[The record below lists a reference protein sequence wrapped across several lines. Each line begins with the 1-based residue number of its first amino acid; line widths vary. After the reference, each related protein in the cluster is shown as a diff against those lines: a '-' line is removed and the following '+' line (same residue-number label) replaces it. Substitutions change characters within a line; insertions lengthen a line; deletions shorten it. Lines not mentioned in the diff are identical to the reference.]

1 MLGVLE
7 TVVSPQRLNE
17 ATRAEW
23 RNLGFFYDREDTSRT
38 WRIVGSVTGIRKFA
52 RKVREYALNPRNE
65 TLSEHQ
71 HFGPYMY
78 LEIGTALRPEITDHW
93 IAGPLQSLADLATLI
108 DQAAER
114 AQIGDSISLR
124 QAFAP
129 ESTYDL
135 VIEVRHE
142 AFDPA
147 REDPHCW

>member
-1 MLGVLE
+1 MLGVWE
-7 TVVSPQRLNE
+7 TVVSPQRVKE

-38 WRIVGSVTGIRKFA
+38 WRIVGSVAGIGKFA
-52 RKVREYALNPRNE
+52 RTVREYALNPRNE

-71 HFGPYMY
+71 HFGPYIY
-78 LEIGTALRPEITDHW
+78 LEIGTAHRPEITDHW

-114 AQIGDSISLR
+114 AEVGDSTSLR

-135 VIEVRHE
+135 VIEVQNE

-147 REDPHCW
+147 REDPKCW

>member
-1 MLGVLE
+1 MSGVLE

-52 RKVREYALNPRNE
+52 REVREYALNPRNE